1 MTLNMFRASLIAF
14 LLTLAP
20 AAQAWEVGE
29 FHNGMVKAEVAAA
42 LKSWNFGKTLDIG
55 RDGLLAY
62 DLPESPAGRRF
73 LFTFCNDKL
82 VSFDQEIAPSFRNFI
97 IISSNYA
104 NIYGNPLRVI
114 PYSNVVASGEKD
126 ILAMFWRKGL
136 DYIGVK
142 YAFFPT
148 GEQLSMT
155 WQVNNNCWQA
165 PR

>member
-1 MTLNMFRASLIAF
+1 MFRLSVFA
-14 LLTLAP
+14 LLLCCLS
-20 AAQAWEVGE
+20 AANAWEVGE
-29 FHNGMVKAEVAAA
+29 FRNGMPRSEVADA
-42 LKSWNFGKTLDIG
+42 LKSWNFGKVIDVG
-55 RDGLLAY
+55 RDGLFAY

-97 IISSNYA
+97 VVTSNYA
-104 NIYGNPLRVI
+104 NMYGNPLRVI

-126 ILAMFWRKGL
+126 VLAMFWRKGL

-142 YAFFPT
+142 YALFPT
-148 GEQLSMT
+148 GEQLSLT